1 MARKPGTYYDR
12 NCEERRE
19 YQRTYLSEAMKDPKA
34 YEARRVYNR
43 WWHRRNRGSYS
54 PHLPVA
60 TSVGDNTSPS
70 TPAPVIK
77 DVVMNVT
84 LVW

>member
-1 MARKPGTYYDR
+1 MARKTGTYYDR
-12 NCEERRE
+12 KCEERKD
-19 YQRTYLSEAMKDPKA
+19 YQRKYLAEAMKDPEA
-34 YEARRVYNR
+34 YEARRIYNR

-60 TSVGDNTSPS
+60 TIEDNTSQS